1 MFGKNKKIDK
11 LTAEQEALMPAYRDK
26 WIGIGLS
33 TDPLPDNKE
42 VIESTIRT
50 LYRNAMLQ
58 EPKSFHYVSSP
69 RAAVDY
75 IKNTLHHPA
84 SLNTILSEMSYGCH
98 EAAWLSYYDF
108 FIHEVG
114 VKNCEQVLP
123 LIELSKHCGWISFYD
138 TDVIVQ
144 ERPSVIKMDDQNRL
158 HSETGPA
165 ISYSDGYSVYAWH
178 GVTIPSEWIEKR
190 SELSPKTAL
199 TWQNMEQRRAACEIV
214 GWSRILR
221 ELDATV
227 IDSDED
233 PMVGT
238 LIETNIPEVGKERF
252 LKVLCGTGREFAI
265 PVPPT
270 VTTALEANAWTFNL
284 DGDTL
289 RKLEVR
295 T

>member
-1 MFGKNKKIDK
+1 MAKPKKIDK
-11 LTAEQEALMPAYRDK
+11 LTPEQEAKMAEYRDK
-26 WIGIGLS
+26 WLKIGLS
-33 TDPLPDNKE
+33 TDPLSEDKTGLE
-42 VIESTIRT
+42 TIVRAM
-50 LYRNAMLQ
+50 YRNAGLK
-58 EPKSFHYVSSP
+58 EPNKFHYVASP
-69 RAAVDY
+69 KAAIAY
-75 IKNTLHHPA
+75 IKPMVKDKKNTDI
-84 SLNTILSEMSYGCH
+84 LNEMSYGCQ
-98 EAAWLSYYDF
+98 EASWLSYYDF

-114 VKNCEQVLP
+114 VKNCKQVLP
-123 LIELSKHCGWISFYD
+123 LIELAKHCGWISFYD

-144 ERPSVIKMDDQNRL
+144 ERPSAIKMDDQNRL

-165 ISYSDGYSVYAWH
+165 ILYSDGYAVYAWH

-214 GWSRILR
+214 GWARILR

-270 VTTALEANAWTFNL
+270 VNTALEANAWTFNL